1 MKKLEHYL
9 TENSLTDQLSRFM
22 MYLRSVHSELFNYF
36 EEEELSPN
44 DWAMS
49 WLRWL
54 LSRELPVECV
64 LRLWDTYFSISDGFD
79 LHVYVCLAILV
90 NCAEELLE
98 LEVSELKAFLQHLP
112 VLDMDQVISQA
123 YVIRDEIRTNNL

>member
-9 TENSLTDQLSRFM
+9 TENSLTDQLSR
-22 MYLRSVHSELFNYF
+22 
-36 EEEELSPN
+36 LSF
-44 DWAMS
+44 
-49 WLRWL
+49 
-54 LSRELPVECV
+54 
-64 LRLWDTYFSISDGFD
+64 DT
-79 LHVYVCLAILV
+79 AILV